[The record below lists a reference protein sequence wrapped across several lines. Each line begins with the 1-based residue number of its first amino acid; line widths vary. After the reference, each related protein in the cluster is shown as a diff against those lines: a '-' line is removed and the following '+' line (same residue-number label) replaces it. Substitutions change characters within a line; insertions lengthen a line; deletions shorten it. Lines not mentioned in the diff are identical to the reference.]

1 MKKTTTF
8 EIKTQNRKFTL
19 KELRDFVGGLPENL
33 ADSTEVGVSS
43 YDDQRDGYS
52 ATIKISLEE
61 GE

>member
-19 KELRDFVGGLPENL
+19 KEVRDFVSGLPEDL
-33 ADSTEVGVSS
+33 PDSTEFGVSS

-52 ATIKISLEE
+52 ATLSIRLEE